1 MTLTPGTATATVPSN
16 LSFITKDSVDIL
28 SENYPSLRQQLFRF
42 SKVRSRR
49 AMWKDQEKPASA
61 TRPSDDQTH
70 GKDTCDGD
78 GVVDGKE
85 PAVHDG
91 IQAGSKM
98 IVVKPQSSMAGRV
111 VTVIDANW
119 HGMVKVRA
127 HTRSRMVQ
135 P

>member
-1 MTLTPGTATATVPSN
+1 MDYTVRKLPFFASAA
-16 LSFITKDSVDIL
+16 VPIL
-28 SENYPSLRQQLFRF
+28 QSAKPLL
-42 SKVRSRR
+42 
-49 AMWKDQEKPASA
+49 KDQEKPASA